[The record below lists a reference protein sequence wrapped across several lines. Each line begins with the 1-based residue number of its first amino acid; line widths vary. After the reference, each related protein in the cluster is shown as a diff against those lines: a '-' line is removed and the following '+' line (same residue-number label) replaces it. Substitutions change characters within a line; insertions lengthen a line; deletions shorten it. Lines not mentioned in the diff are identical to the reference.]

1 VVKTALLA
9 LALAA
14 CGGGQPPPPAPAAAP
29 PPGDAAIDA
38 SRSDVAAALA
48 QTSRF
53 ADDMCACA
61 DHACVTRVTEAMTR
75 WAQDMV
81 QAGGQQATPTMSE
94 ADTRR
99 MAQITERLTTCVT
112 DVMKSAGSDSS
123 P

>member
-1 VVKTALLA
+1 MKTVLIAI
-9 LALAA
+9 ALAA

-38 SRSDVAAALA
+38 SRLDVAAALA
-48 QTSRF
+48 RTSRF
-53 ADDMCACA
+53 ADDMCKCA
-61 DHACVTRVTEAMTR
+61 DRACVERVTEAMTR

-81 QAGGQQATPTMSE
+81 NTGGQEPTATMSE

-112 DVMKSAGSDSS
+112 DLMSKGAGPGST